1 MHSCY
6 CGQGI
11 IRREGD
17 VVRSITK
24 KILETA
30 IEKLELCARAVSSIA
45 EDELES
51 AEKLPGNLK
60 TSDKY
65 DKMKMSAENL
75 KCAAEQI
82 NYAIECIDIACN

>member
-1 MHSCY
+1 M
-6 CGQGI
+6 
-11 IRREGD
+11 
-17 VVRSITK
+17 RSITK

-30 IEKLELCARAVSSIA
+30 IEKLDLCARVVSSIA

-65 DKMKMSAENL
+65 DRMKMNAENL

-82 NYAIECIDIACN
+82 NYAIGCIDIARN

>member
-1 MHSCY
+1 MK
-6 CGQGI
+6 G
-11 IRREGD
+11 
-17 VVRSITK
+17 ITK

-30 IEKLELCARAVSSIA
+30 IEKLELCARVVSSIA

-65 DKMKMSAENL
+65 DKMKLSAENL
-75 KCAAEQI
+75 QCAAEQI
-82 NYAIECIDIACN
+82 NYAINCINVARS